1 MLVKV
6 QKCLAGFFRFKKSRK
21 YLILNA
27 YENCCHYIKHVYYSG
42 NTSSDR
48 KLYLLLTSSGDS
60 VEM

>member
-27 YENCCHYIKHVYYSG
+27 YENCCHYIKHVYYS
-42 NTSSDR
+42 DR